1 MGKKVLIAS
10 LFIAGF
16 SLFFYPFISHWFKT
30 KTHYE
35 VMSTYDETLE
45 EMTEE
50 GLEKE
55 LEKAREHNEEIHANG
70 IPLLDPFSDEAEDE
84 ANVSYFNMLQIDE
97 TMGHLEIPSINV
109 HLPIYHGIRSEEHT
123 SELQSRGHL
132 VCRLLL

>member
-97 TMGHLEIPSINV
+97 TMRNLEILSINK
-109 HLPIYHGIRSEEHT
+109 HLQIYNDNNERALTQRDGNLTNYS
-123 SELQSRGHL
+123 
-132 VCRLLL
+132 